1 MNIYEITV
9 VTSEVDY
16 TLKVRAKSIYG
27 AMDEM
32 LNSFSRKVLDGA
44 QSIEVKLY
52 QAETASQLFN
62 KMDELIDSYLGSI
75 LEEE

>member
-16 TLKVRAKSIYG
+16 TLKVRAKSIYD

-32 LNSFSRKVLDGA
+32 LTSFSRSVLDNA
-44 QSIEVKLY
+44 QSIEVKLH